1 MFKVK
6 GLLIAASVAAML
18 SACYVVPIQP
28 ATAGAGPSPR
38 QPSQVVITEVV
49 APRLVYTAR
58 LYPTND
64 AAAPIGRIV
73 GTISNFEKGRGE
85 FAFDAGKESY
95 TGEATRAPGSSKGNA
110 NAVGNKG
117 GYAKCDY
124 SMSSAELG
132 AGTCTF
138 SNGARF
144 DLHISI

>member
-1 MFKVK
+1 MHKVK

-28 ATAGAGPSPR
+28 ATAGAGSSPR
-38 QPSQVVITEVV
+38 QPVPVAMAEVV
-49 APRLVYTAR
+49 APRPVYTAR
-58 LYPTND
+58 LYPTNE
-64 AAAPIGRIV
+64 AAAAIGRIN
-73 GTISNFEKGRGE
+73 GTISNPEKGHGE
-85 FAFDAGKESY
+85 FAFNAGKEAYS
-95 TGEATRAPGSSKGNA
+95 GEATRSPGSPKGNA

-144 DLHISI
+144 DLHISL